1 MISNKAKTGI
11 APIDFN
17 KVCNIV
23 ATDLKEKFSDFVL
36 SVGKVKHKVN
46 HSVLT
51 LIINFKRK
59 GPKNQT
65 IDADTIGN
73 IVEYLVAD
81 LKCNMAIPH
90 DFAAHSAE
98 SIQKQFTTIITINLK
113 TGD

>member
-23 ATDLKEKFSDFVL
+23 ASDLKEKFSDIVL

-51 LIINFKRK
+51 LIIPSFT
-59 GPKNQT
+59 P
-65 IDADTIGN
+65 
-73 IVEYLVAD
+73 
-81 LKCNMAIPH
+81 PH
-90 DFAAHSAE
+90 PEPHPSQNGFPSPRPIWTPSTAR
-98 SIQKQFTTIITINLK
+98 
-113 TGD
+113 